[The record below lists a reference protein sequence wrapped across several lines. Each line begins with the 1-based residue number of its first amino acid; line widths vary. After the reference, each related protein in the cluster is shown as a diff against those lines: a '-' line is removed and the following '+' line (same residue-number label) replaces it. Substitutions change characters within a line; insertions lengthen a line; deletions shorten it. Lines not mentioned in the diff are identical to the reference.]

1 MRVYQKSPPGKQN
14 FPNLPDADA
23 PASPH
28 PRETRRALAY
38 LHDRGTHFVL
48 LADKKPLW
56 KGYLKRRPA
65 LETVLHSPELGI
77 VPWSLGSTALDV
89 DRGEPVQL
97 CLFHPPLVVLASGQ
111 DGRCHLYY
119 RDTEPR
125 RNGNWDALGCGGQIR
140 GANGFLRLWHP
151 QSAVNLLF
159 ALAYNPNP
167 CMFPAELFQAPAAK
181 KYRPPAEPG
190 EPFTRQVALPAID
203 LGRVE
208 PGSRNNSL
216 FDVVRFWSYAEAK
229 PGDMHEW
236 HELVRVY
243 AQSRNVEFKRPLP
256 VNEVDKLALSVSTW
270 VWSGGG
276 PTHHRLWTQEDRRL
290 GGLTW
295 GRMRR
300 YDNRERDRAV
310 VRAVRGGRSKRSV
323 ARQFGLSAMQ
333 VSRIVRRDEPPF
345 GGRV

>member
-1 MRVYQKSPPGKQN
+1 MPVYQKSPSGKQD
-14 FPNLPDADA
+14 FPNLPGATA
-23 PASPH
+23 PQSPH
-28 PRETRRALAY
+28 PEETRRALAY

-125 RNGNWDALGCGGQIR
+125 RNGNWNALGCGGQIR

-151 QSAVNLLF
+151 QSSVNLLF
-159 ALAYNPNP
+159 ALAHNPDP
-167 CMFPAELFQAPAAK
+167 CMFPADLFQAPATK
-181 KYRPPAEPG
+181 NYRPPADPG
-190 EPFTRQVALPAID
+190 EPFTRQVALPAIA
-203 LGRVE
+203 LGQVE
-208 PGSRNNSL
+208 PGNRNNSL
-216 FDVVRFWSYAEAK
+216 FDVVRFRAYAANK
-229 PGDMHEW
+229 PASMHDWHEW
-236 HELVRVY
+236 VRVY
-243 AQSRNVEFKRPLP
+243 AQGRNVEFKRPLP
-256 VNEVDKLALSVSTW
+256 VGEVDKLALSVSTW

-276 PTHHRLWTQEDRRL
+276 PAHHGMWTPEQRRR
-290 GGLTW
+290 GGITW

-300 YDNRERDRAV
+300 YDNRDRDQAI
-310 VRAVRGGRSKRSV
+310 VRAARGGMSKRAI
-323 ARQFGLSAMQ
+323 ARQMGLS
-333 VSRIVRRDEPPF
+333 VSTVHHILKREN
-345 GGRV
+345 G